1 MEPMPAAASPDSTT
15 SAAPPAPATR
25 PGPLVLG
32 IESSCDE
39 TGFGIVR
46 GTELLANAVAS
57 SMEEHVRFGGV
68 IPEIAARAH
77 LEEFI
82 PTLRQALDTAGVT
95 LEDLDAIAVTS
106 GPGLAGAL
114 MVGVAGAKALALAAD
129 KPLYGINH
137 LVAHVGVGV
146 LDGVRGTGPEADRG
160 AQPAAVV
167 RSEGGPAALPEHL
180 GALLVSGGH
189 TEILRV
195 DRLTSDVTLLGSTID
210 DAAGEAYDKVAR
222 LLGAGYPGGPVID
235 RLAQQGDPKA
245 FRFPRGLSAPKFVG
259 TAEEPGKHRHDWSF
273 SGLKTA
279 VARCVEQFEA
289 AGVPEERI
297 PTADIAASFQEAV
310 ADVVTAKAVRACTEQ
325 GITHL
330 LLGGGVAANSRL
342 RALLAERCEAAGIG
356 LTVPPVRLCTDNGAM
371 VAALGAQ
378 LVADGVAP
386 SGLDFAADPGQPV
399 ESISLVA

>member
-1 MEPMPAAASPDSTT
+1 MPNPTA
-15 SAAPPAPATR
+15 
-25 PGPLVLG
+25 PLVLG
-32 IESSCDE
+32 IETSCDE

-82 PTLRQALDTAGVT
+82 PTLQQALDTAGVT
-95 LEDLDAIAVTS
+95 LEEIDAIAVTS

-129 KPLYGINH
+129 KPLYGLNH
-137 LVAHVGVGV
+137 LVAHVGVGL
-146 LDGVRGTGPEADRG
+146 LDGVAGSGTG
-160 AQPAAVV
+160 PAAVV
-167 RSEGGPAALPEHL
+167 LEESNQGGDQSTDRASTALPEHL

-189 TEILRV
+189 TEILQV
-195 DRLTSDVTLLGSTID
+195 DRLTTDVTLLGSTID

-235 RLAQQGDPKA
+235 RLAQQGDPQA

-259 TAEEPGKHRHDWSF
+259 SAEEPGKHRHNWSF

-289 AGVPEERI
+289 AGVPEDQI

-310 ADVVTAKAVRACTEQ
+310 ADVITAKAVRACAEH
-325 GITHL
+325 GIRHL
-330 LLGGGVAANSRL
+330 MLGGGVAANSRL
-342 RALLAERCEAAGIG
+342 RSLLAERCEAAGIG
-356 LTVPPVRLCTDNGAM
+356 LTVPPVKLCTDNGAM

-378 LVADGVAP
+378 LMEDGVEP

-399 ESISLVA
+399 ESVSLVA

>member
-1 MEPMPAAASPDSTT
+1 M
-15 SAAPPAPATR
+15 
-25 PGPLVLG
+25 
-32 IESSCDE
+32 
-39 TGFGIVR
+39 R

-77 LEEFI
+77 LEEFL
-82 PTLRQALDTAGVT
+82 PTLQQALDTAGVT
-95 LEDLDAIAVTS
+95 LDDLDAIAVTS

-114 MVGVAGAKALALAAD
+114 MVGVAGAKALALAAG
-129 KPLYGINH
+129 KPLYGLNH

-146 LDGVRGTGPEADRG
+146 LDEVRTAVP
-160 AQPAAVV
+160 PAASGARPAGVV
-167 RSEGGPAALPEHL
+167 LSPEPTGLPESL

-189 TEILRV
+189 TEILQV
-195 DRLTSDVTLLGSTID
+195 NRLTTDVTLLGSTID

-259 TAEEPGKHRHDWSF
+259 SAEEPGKHRHNWSF

-289 AGVPEERI
+289 AGVPEEQI

-310 ADVVTAKAVRACTEQ
+310 ADVITAKAVRACTEH

-342 RALLAERCEAAGIG
+342 RSLLAERCADAGIG

-386 SGLDFAADPGQPV
+386 SSLDFAADPGQPV